1 MKIERLN
8 ENQIRC
14 TLNKSDL
21 ASRQLKI
28 NELAYGSDKAKELFR
43 DMMQQASYELG
54 FEAED
59 TPLMIEA
66 IPVSSEC
73 IVLIVTKVDNPEELD
88 TRFSRFSPSDSDD
101 DNFDFDDIETI
112 EGNDYSDFSLPTAN
126 EELDECAATDEEG
139 LPEDELMNIFNRVK
153 EYFNKDSDNKASQ
166 SSPSQPSSK
175 GTTDRPEHRE
185 SANISRVFSFS
196 SLDDITNA
204 ACIIDNFYKDTNSVY
219 KNPSDRRYYLCIS
232 KTKCNSKDFNKV
244 CNILSEYGQK
254 ESGFDNHI
262 GFFAEHCECIIAEH
276 ALHILRRL

>member
-166 SSPSQPSSK
+166 SSPSKQPDK
-175 GTTDRPEHRE
+175 GTMDRPECRE

-204 ACIIDNFYKDTNSVY
+204 ACIIDTFYKDANSVY